1 MWYSSSQLW
10 GQELHVPPTGASQAP
25 WTSLLDG
32 EVQTSRFVRQVSVP
46 ICVPGLRATVVLMV
60 SSTIQSKFL
69 LTLAIIFV
77 GLDGLPRPTRHFWGI
92 TVTIG
97 QGSIKWYPCGSS
109 EFHTYS
115 LLFPLCNSIPA
126 SFWGWRLIYPAM
138 IVIPFLASWSRGTKS
153 RKCTGSSYNL

>member
-1 MWYSSSQLW
+1 MGLKLTTLRSGVACSTNWSQPGTLDFSSWW
-10 GQELHVPPTGASQAP
+10 GS
-25 WTSLLDG
+25 SK
-32 EVQTSRFVRQVSVP
+32 SRFVRQVSVP
-46 ICVPGLRATVVLMV
+46 ICVPGLRATVILMV
-60 SSTIQSKFL
+60 SSTTQSKFP
-69 LTLAIIFV
+69 LTSAIIFV
-77 GLDGLPRPTRHFWGI
+77 GLGGLPRPTRHFWGI

-126 SFWGWRLIYPAM
+126 SFWGWRLIYLAM